1 MIFVD
6 YLLCL
11 NIKIKLFKYHL
22 QLETGLI
29 ITFCKIGH
37 T

>member
-1 MIFVD
+1 MMFVD

-29 ITFCKIGH
+29 VKFCTI
-37 T
+37 